1 MKKLFA
7 LIAVLGLAVSISA
20 GVNYTETTADE
31 LHPRPLVVDEI

>member
-20 GVNYTETTADE
+20 GVNNVETADE
-31 LHPRPLVVDEI
+31 LHPRPLVVDQI